1 MKAASPQ
8 RMKGGMSRIHNF
20 SAGPAALPLPVL
32 EQARDELLNWQGR
45 GLSVME
51 DSHRGRAFMAL
62 AEQSERDLREL
73 LSIPDDYAV
82 LFMQGGATLQFATI
96 PMTLAAAGQ
105 GVDYLITGHWGKK
118 AASEAAGL
126 RPLRVV
132 ADGKA
137 LGYRSVPAREAWDT
151 GADAAYLHYTANE
164 TIHGLEIDPPPD
176 VDYAPLVCD
185 MSSTLLSRPIPVE
198 RFGLIY
204 ACAQK
209 NIGPAGVT
217 VVIIRPDLIERVPED
232 TPLALNYRRIAAA
245 GSMLNTP
252 ATFPWYVASLVF
264 RWVAG
269 QGGVAGLAERNRR
282 KAELLYDCIDG
293 SGLYANLVD
302 PKWRSWM
309 NIPFTLA
316 DSALDV
322 RFLEAAEQQGF
333 YGLKGHR
340 AVGGMRASIYNAM
353 PEDGVRALVSFM
365 EEFERRA

>member
-1 MKAASPQ
+1 MP
-8 RMKGGMSRIHNF
+8 RVYNF

-32 EQARDELLNWQGR
+32 EQARDELLDWQGR

-51 DSHRGRAFMAL
+51 DSHRGRPFVEL
-62 AEQSERDLREL
+62 AEQSERDLRAL

-105 GVDYLITGHWGKK
+105 GVDYLITGHWGRK
-118 AASEAAGL
+118 AASEAARL

-132 ADGKA
+132 ADGEA
-137 LGYRSVPAREAWDT
+137 LGYRSVPARAEWAT
-151 GADAAYLHYTANE
+151 GEDAAYLHYTANE
-164 TIHGLEIDPPPD
+164 TLHGLEIDPPPE

-185 MSSTLLSRPIPVE
+185 MSSTLLSRPIAVE

-217 VVIIRPDLIERVPED
+217 VVIVRSDLLERVPEN

-252 ATFPWYVASLVF
+252 PTFPWYMAALVF
-264 RWVAG
+264 RWIAD
-269 QGGVAGLAERNRR
+269 QGGLAGLAERNRR
-282 KAELLYDCIDG
+282 KAALLYDCIDR
-293 SGLYANLVD
+293 SGFYSNRVD
-302 PKWRSWM
+302 PQWRSWM
-309 NIPFTLA
+309 NVPFALA
-316 DSALDV
+316 DEALNA
-322 RFLEAAEQQGF
+322 RFLETAEQQGLH
-333 YGLKGHR
+333 GLKGHR

-353 PEDGVRALVSFM
+353 PEEGLLALVDFM
-365 EEFERRA
+365 REFERRA

>member
-1 MKAASPQ
+1 MD
-8 RMKGGMSRIHNF
+8 RIFNF
-20 SAGPAALPLPVL
+20 SAGPANLPLAVL
-32 EQARDELLNWQGR
+32 EQAREELLSWQGR

-51 DSHRGRAFMAL
+51 DSHRGRQFIEL

-73 LSIPDDYAV
+73 LAIPDEYAV

-96 PMTLAAAGQ
+96 PMTLAGEGQ
-105 GVDYLITGHWGKK
+105 GVDYLITGHWGRK
-118 AASEAAGL
+118 ASSEAAGI

-132 ADGKA
+132 ADGEA
-137 LGYRSVPAREAWDT
+137 LQYRSVPARDEWAQ
-151 GADAAYLHYTANE
+151 GEDAAYFHYTANE
-164 TIHGLEIDPPPD
+164 TLHGLEIDRPPD
-176 VDYAPLVCD
+176 VDHAPLVCD
-185 MSSTLLSRPIPVE
+185 MSSTLLSRPIPVD

-217 VVIIRPDLIERVPED
+217 VVIIRHDLLERVPRN
-232 TPLALNYRRIAAA
+232 TPLAFNYRKIAAA

-269 QGGVAGLAERNRR
+269 QGGVAGMAERNRR
-282 KAELLYDCIDG
+282 KAMRLYDYIDG
-293 SGLYANLVD
+293 SGFYANHVD
-302 PKWRSWM
+302 PEWRSWM
-309 NIPFTLA
+309 NVPFTLA
-316 DSALDV
+316 DPELNGT
-322 RFLEAAEQQGF
+322 FLEASEAEGL

-353 PEDGVRALVSFM
+353 PEEGIEALVGFM
-365 EEFERRA
+365 EEFERKA

>member
-1 MKAASPQ
+1 MP
-8 RMKGGMSRIHNF
+8 RIHNF
-20 SAGPAALPLPVL
+20 SAGPAGLPLPVL

-51 DSHRGRAFMAL
+51 DSHRAQPFMEL
-62 AEQSERDLREL
+62 AARSERALRAL
-73 LSIPDDYAV
+73 LAIPDEYAV

-96 PMTLAAAGQ
+96 PMTLAQPGQ

-118 AASEAAGL
+118 AAAEAARL

-132 ADGKA
+132 ADGEA
-137 LGYRSVPAREAWDT
+137 LGYRSVPGREEWVT
-151 GADAAYLHYTANE
+151 GEDAAYLHYTANE
-164 TIHGLEIDPPPD
+164 TLHGLEIDPPPD
-176 VDYAPLVCD
+176 IGHAPLVCD
-185 MSSTLLSRPIPVE
+185 MSSTLLSRPVPVE

-217 VVIIRPDLIERVPED
+217 VVIVRPDLLERVPEE

-245 GSMLNTP
+245 DSMLNTP
-252 ATFPWYVASLVF
+252 ATFPWYMASLVF
-264 RWVAG
+264 RWVAD
-269 QGGVAGLAERNRR
+269 QGGVAALAERNRR

-293 SGLYANLVD
+293 SDFYSNRVD
-302 PKWRSWM
+302 PRWRSWM
-309 NIPFTLA
+309 NVPFTLT
-316 DSALDV
+316 DTALDG
-322 RFLEAAEQQGF
+322 RFLEAAEREGL

-353 PEDGVRALVSFM
+353 PEEGVRALVAFM